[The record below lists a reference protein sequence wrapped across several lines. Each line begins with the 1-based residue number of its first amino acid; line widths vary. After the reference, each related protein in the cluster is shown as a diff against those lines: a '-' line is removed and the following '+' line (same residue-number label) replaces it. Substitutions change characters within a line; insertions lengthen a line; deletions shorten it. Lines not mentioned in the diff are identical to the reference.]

1 MGREKR
7 GGQKAKGRGSRY
19 AFTAMTVC
27 VDSLSGEKMK
37 PVRSFL
43 DVLLHNGSKSECIF
57 FVHNSIDFH
66 KITRIPAAEMQ
77 SQNMT
82 EPPFFYDIV

>member
-57 FVHNSIDFH
+57 LFIIPSIF
-66 KITRIPAAEMQ
+66 TRSPEYQ
-77 SQNMT
+77 QLKCSPKT
-82 EPPFFYDIV
+82 

>member
-7 GGQKAKGRGSRY
+7 GGQTAKGRGSRY

-27 VDSLSGEKMK
+27 VESLSGEKMK

-43 DVLLHNGSKSECIF
+43 DGIVAQW
-57 FVHNSIDFH
+57 V
-66 KITRIPAAEMQ
+66 KI
-77 SQNMT
+77 
-82 EPPFFYDIV
+82 